1 MPLPSFL
8 QGLRERFTAQRA
20 NGVDAVPLTEA
31 DVEATR
37 TRARRRLIGML
48 VLVGAGV
55 LGFPWLFE
63 TKPRPM
69 SQDIQVVQA
78 GQAVDAPVVPTAGRA
93 SSGRVAVAS
102 VVEPAEKEVIEDD
115 APVVASA
122 PQVVKPAV
130 VPTPTSTKVTSSA
143 APKVAA
149 VTSETKKPEPKVVAE
164 TKVSPKPKAESKTEP
179 KAPERKADSKSDIKT
194 ATAKSDK
201 PSDKDKQVDKSGK
214 PADKATDKAAD
225 KSTDKSSA
233 RYVVQFGAFAEV
245 KSAQDARMKVEK
257 LGIKTYSQQIDT
269 PDGKRIRVRI
279 GPFADKAEADKAMA
293 TLRKAGLTGA
303 VLTL

>member
-8 QGLRERFTAQRA
+8 QGLRERFTAKRA

-102 VVEPAEKEVIEDD
+102 VVEPAEKEVIEDH

-130 VPTPTSTKVTSSA
+130 VPAPTSTKVASSGG
-143 APKVAA
+143 PKVAA

-164 TKVSPKPKAESKTEP
+164 AKVLPKPKAESKPEP
-179 KAPERKADSKSDIKT
+179 K
-194 ATAKSDK
+194 
-201 PSDKDKQVDKSGK
+201 V
-214 PADKATDKAAD
+214 ADKAGD
-225 KSTDKSSA
+225 KSADKSSA

-279 GPFADKAEADKAMA
+279 GPFADKVEADKAMA